1 MTTYEKFEKV
11 REHISDDDLLNH
23 ILNWLP
29 DDTMNEILND
39 AINDNDLDYFFPE
52 EFGEDDE
59 ED

>member
-39 AINDNDLDYFFPE
+39 AITDNDLDYFFPE
-52 EFGEDDE
+52 EFGEDDD

>member
-29 DDTMNEILND
+29 DDTMSECLDD
-39 AINDNDLDYFFPE
+39 AIKENDLEYFFPE
-52 EFGEDDE
+52 EFGEDDD

>member
-29 DDTMNEILND
+29 DDMMNEILND
-39 AINDNDLDYFFPE
+39 AITDNDLEYFFPE
-52 EFGEDDE
+52 EFVEDDD

>member
-39 AINDNDLDYFFPE
+39 AITDNDLEYFFPE
-52 EFGEDDE
+52 EFGEDDD

>member
-29 DDTMNEILND
+29 DDTMNEILDD
-39 AINDNDLDYFFPE
+39 AIKDNDLEYFFPE
-52 EFGEDDE
+52 DFGEDDD

>member
-39 AINDNDLDYFFPE
+39 VITDNDLEYFFPE

>member
-29 DDTMNEILND
+29 DDTTNEILND
-39 AINDNDLDYFFPE
+39 AITDNDLEYFFPE
-52 EFGEDDE
+52 EFGEDD
-59 ED
+59 DKD

>member
-39 AINDNDLDYFFPE
+39 AIKDNDLEYFFPE